1 MRLVVDTGV
10 FSAAISPRRRA
21 SFDDLISALAGNQ
34 LLLTAQTVAE
44 LRFGVLVAKWGEPRR
59 GRLEAAIATT
69 TVIPVTDALIT
80 QVAALRHACQIEGHP
95 LANSAH
101 ANDLWIEASTMHVRA
116 RLVTADRVF
125 EDVPGLQRLVA
136 PQ

>member
-21 SFDDLISALAGNQ
+21 SFDELVSRLSGNQ

-59 GRLEAAIATT
+59 GRLEAAIAAT

-80 QVAALRHACQIEGHP
+80 QVAALRHACQIEGHS
-95 LANSAH
+95 LANRAH
-101 ANDLWIEASTMHVRA
+101 ANDLWVAASTIHVRA
-116 RLVTADRVF
+116 HLVTADRIF
-125 EDVPGLQRLVA
+125 EHAPGLRRLVA

>member
-21 SFDDLISALAGNQ
+21 AFDSLVSHLSGNQ

-59 GRLEAAIATT
+59 GRLETAIAAT
-69 TVIPVTDALIT
+69 TVIPITDALIT
-80 QVAALRHACQIEGHP
+80 QVASLRYACQLDGHP

-101 ANDLWIEASTMHVRA
+101 ANDLWIAARTIHVRA
-116 RLVTADRVF
+116 RLVTADRLF
-125 EDVPGLQRLVA
+125 EDVPGLQLLA
-136 PQ
+136 